1 MIMIKLPVVGLCLS
15 LCGCDSRVCLESK
28 PEYVFIHGTD
38 GSVSPMIVHT
48 CVKYEEDV
56 SGK

>member
-1 MIMIKLPVVGLCLS
+1 MIRLFVVILCLS

-28 PEYVFIHGTD
+28 PEYVFIPGTD
-38 GSVSPMIVHT
+38 GNVSPMIVHT